1 MRFVSPESAEKWV
14 NYHSFCCGDF
24 SISNRKTMATP
35 KTSHT
40 AACDLPAPSPGQPNP
55 STRLWK
61 RRVRFSLQQLARKW
75 VKYPTFWGGGFYQ
88 DGPFANSSPLQ
99 SIPPPLHRQILLIT
113 M

>member
-1 MRFVSPESAEKWV
+1 
-14 NYHSFCCGDF
+14 
-24 SISNRKTMATP
+24 MATP